1 MVIYIITK
9 EKIKMSSVG
18 NVVVSLIEKHS
29 QDEVIDIME
38 MAASMRISV
47 NYVEMETSTDVA
59 FMRQGQEDNRPK
71 IELNKKNTLEQNYT
85 LVALLLADCLIAP
98 KKVQR
103 EGIKYEI
110 FFLKDLRQFRLTRTF
125 LLATRLAIPE
135 QIINK
140 IDEFSFNIDTYIA
153 RTNYLPGFVNNMVK
167 NSNAS
172 FVVINNLLGGMSIDH
187 LFKGTGK

>member
-1 MVIYIITK
+1 
-9 EKIKMSSVG
+9 MSSVG
-18 NVVVSLIEKHS
+18 NVVISLIEKHS

-38 MAASMRISV
+38 MAASMGISV
-47 NYVEMETSTDVA
+47 NSVYMQTSTDVA
-59 FMRQGQEDNRPK
+59 IMGQGANDKRP
-71 IELNKKNTLEQNYT
+71 IIDLNETNTIEQNYT

-98 KKVQR
+98 KKAQR
-103 EGIKYEI
+103 EGFKYEI

-135 QIINK
+135 QIINQ
-140 IDEFSFNIDTYIA
+140 IDEFGFNIDAYIA
-153 RTNYLPGFVNNMVK
+153 KTNYLPSFVNNMVK

-187 LFKGTGK
+187 LFKGKS

>member
-1 MVIYIITK
+1 
-9 EKIKMSSVG
+9 MSSIG

-29 QDEVIDIME
+29 KNEVIDIMK
-38 MAASMRISV
+38 MASSMGISV
-47 NYVEMETSTDVA
+47 NYVDMETSTDMA
-59 FMRQGQEDNRPK
+59 TMKQEDDDNRPK
-71 IELNKKNTLEQNYT
+71 INLNKKNTIEENYT

-98 KKVQR
+98 QKAHR
-103 EGIKYEI
+103 EGFKYEV

-135 QIINK
+135 QVINQ
-140 IDEFSFNIDTYIA
+140 IDVFGFNIDAYIA
-153 RTNYLPGFVNNMVK
+153 KTKYLPAFVNNMVK

-172 FVVINNLLGGMSIDH
+172 FAMINNLLGGISIDH

>member
-1 MVIYIITK
+1 
-9 EKIKMSSVG
+9 MSSVG
-18 NVVVSLIEKHS
+18 NIVVSLIEKHS

-38 MAASMRISV
+38 MASSMGISV
-47 NYVEMETSTDVA
+47 HYVDMEISTDVA
-59 FMRQGQEDNRPK
+59 TMKQGDDDNRPK
-71 IELNKKNTLEQNYT
+71 INLNNKNTIEENYT

-98 KKVQR
+98 NKAHR
-103 EGIKYEI
+103 EGFKYEI

-125 LLATRLAIPE
+125 LLATRLAIPGH
-135 QIINK
+135 IINK
-140 IDEFSFNIDTYIA
+140 IDVFGFNIDDYVAKTK
-153 RTNYLPGFVNNMVK
+153 YLPSFVNNMIK

>member
-1 MVIYIITK
+1 
-9 EKIKMSSVG
+9 MSTVG
-18 NVVVSLIEKHS
+18 NVVVSLIERHS
-29 QDEVIDIME
+29 HNEVIDIMA
-38 MAASMRISV
+38 MAASMGISV
-47 NYVEMETSTDVA
+47 DYVDMEISTDVG
-59 FMRQGQEDNRPK
+59 RVTQGDDDKRPK
-71 IELNKKNTLEQNYT
+71 IELNKSNTKEQNYT

-110 FFLKDLRQFRLTRTF
+110 FYLKDLRQFRLTRTF

-135 QIINK
+135 SIINQ

-153 RTNYLPGFVNNMVK
+153 KTDYLPGFVNNMVK

-187 LFKGTGK
+187 LFKGNIK